1 LTREFTLITFHIENL
16 SSHRS
21 GQVKVVKL
29 VMRPIPPFRLGLTA
43 WALRRRPE
51 NIVDRW
57 DGTTYRRVLLAGGR
71 PMEVA
76 VRQGGSA
83 ASPRLLVEA
92 RGEKLPDRA
101 EEAIAG
107 SLELLLGT
115 NSDLEPFY
123 AFAARHPRLH
133 ALARRFIGFKP
144 PRFESVFEAL
154 CNGIVCQQI
163 TLRFG
168 MQLLNR
174 LALGWGEGFQSAG
187 ETVHAFPLP
196 AKISR
201 VDETSLRKLGLSFNK
216 ARALIECARKC
227 TEEKLDRELLSRMDD
242 KTALDILDELH
253 GVGTWTAEYVLLRGL
268 GRLHIFPAS
277 DSGARN
283 GLRRW
288 LRLRSPP
295 DPQRARRL
303 LARWQP
309 FAGLIYFHL
318 LLDRLEGQGYLG

>member
-1 LTREFTLITFHIENL
+1 
-16 SSHRS
+16 
-21 GQVKVVKL
+21 VKVTKL
-29 VMRPIPPFRLGLTA
+29 VLRPIPPFRLALTA
-43 WALRRRPE
+43 WGLRRRPE

-57 DGTTYRRVLLAGGR
+57 DGTTYRRVLTAGGR

-83 ASPRLLVEA
+83 ASPRLFVEA

-101 EEAIAG
+101 EEAIAR

-115 NSDLEPFY
+115 KSDLEPFY
-123 AFAARHPRLH
+123 AFAAREPRLQ
-133 ALARRFIGFKP
+133 ALVRKFIGFKP

-154 CNGIVCQQI
+154 CNGIVCQQV
-163 TLRFG
+163 TLSFG

-174 LALGWGEGFQSAG
+174 LTLGWGQGFQSG
-187 ETVHAFPLP
+187 SEIVHAFPLP
-196 AKISR
+196 EKVSR
-201 VDETSLRKLGLSFNK
+201 ATETSLRKLGLSFNK
-216 ARALIECARKC
+216 ARALIEGARKC
-227 TEEKLDRELLSRMDD
+227 AEDGLDRELLSQMDD
-242 KTALDILDELH
+242 GTALALLDDLR
-253 GVGTWTAEYVLLRGL
+253 GVGNWTAEYVLLRGL

-288 LRLRSPP
+288 LKLKTPPSPE
-295 DPQRARRL
+295 RTRRL
-303 LARWQP
+303 LAQWQP

-318 LLDRLEGQGYLG
+318 LLDSLDGKGYLG